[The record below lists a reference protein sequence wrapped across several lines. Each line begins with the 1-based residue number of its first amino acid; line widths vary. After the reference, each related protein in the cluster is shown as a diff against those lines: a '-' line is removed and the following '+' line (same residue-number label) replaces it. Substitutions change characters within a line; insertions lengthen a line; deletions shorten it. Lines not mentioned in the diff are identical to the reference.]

1 MSGDL
6 ATPKGISPP
15 AAETIADALSS
26 AAFNTNLD
34 IDVAA
39 KPGASL
45 NQISMALRSNSR
57 WSAVQRR
64 VMTLSADLLWELDI
78 TKGYH

>member
-15 AAETIADALSS
+15 AADTMAEAFSS
-26 AAFNTNLD
+26 AAFKTNRD
-34 IDVAA
+34 IEVAA

-45 NQISMALRSNSR
+45 NQMPIARRSSSR
-57 WSAVQRR
+57 WSPVQRR
-64 VMTLSADLLWELDI
+64 VMT
-78 TKGYH
+78 